1 MVSGEVEVV
10 EEVAGVTSTKANR
23 EAKIDLAMV
32 SKTSLEVLM
41 VINFKPIGLGLLSVS
56 IVKNRRLIKLIT
68 GHPNANF

>member
-1 MVSGEVEVV
+1 MGLGIEVEAGVVSGEVEVV

-41 VINFKPIGLGLLSVS
+41 VINFRPIGPGLLSVS
-56 IVKNRRLIKLIT
+56 IVKT
-68 GHPNANF
+68 EG